1 MNMDCS
7 RGHNWS
13 RTNRVR
19 TLWLR
24 WFINRAGPSCN
35 PGSPRHH
42 CHLLRSPAQC
52 RNLPACALK
61 QNLLYP
67 DTLDD
72 ANSKVACHILNAMVS
87 LRGRRHT
94 MTAAHHRP
102 LLRLGLG
109 PCSLHPADCTRR
121 CRVAI
126 PCACTQPPGTD
137 RTKGVFHLRLRSD
150 LNLRLDLFAY
160 TRSPPTQGSGG
171 LPCCLAHGMPM
182 RGPLSAENGVR
193 KGWLQKGRAAV
204 CRRS

>member
-19 TLWLR
+19 TLR

-72 ANSKVACHILNAMVS
+72 ANNKVACHILNVMVS
-87 LRGRRHT
+87 LRGRTHNDRC
-94 MTAAHHRP
+94 ASLSFIALGSRALQSAP
-102 LLRLGLG
+102 CRLHQALQNHN
-109 PCSLHPADCTRR
+109 P
-121 CRVAI
+121 
-126 PCACTQPPGTD
+126 
-137 RTKGVFHLRLRSD
+137 LRLR
-150 LNLRLDLFAY
+150 
-160 TRSPPTQGSGG
+160 PT
-171 LPCCLAHGMPM
+171 A
-182 RGPLSAENGVR
+182 
-193 KGWLQKGRAAV
+193 W
-204 CRRS
+204 